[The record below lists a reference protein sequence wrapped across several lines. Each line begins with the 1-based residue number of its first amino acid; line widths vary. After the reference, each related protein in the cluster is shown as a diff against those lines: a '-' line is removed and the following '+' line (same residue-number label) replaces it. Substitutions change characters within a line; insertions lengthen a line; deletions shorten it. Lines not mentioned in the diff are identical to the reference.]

1 LTLAKISQKIRA
13 LLSTANLLRRETNQ
27 SLPSSDVSPSSL
39 VLVSL
44 AIAGLVIG
52 LRHTGILQQLELA
65 SFDSMVRLQPPSPP
79 DPRLLIV
86 EITEDDIRN
95 QKKWPLSDRVVAKL
109 LETLQKEQPRVIGLD
124 LYRDIAQPP
133 GENKLSKQL
142 KANNVITI
150 TRLQGNDGQSVPP
163 PPNVPKERVGFSDFV
178 LDSDNILRRNLMYA
192 DLGSEQ
198 VYSLALRVSLNYLS
212 NRNLAFQVTPG
223 ALKIGNATFTRLT
236 ESSGGYQMSP
246 METLGWQSLIQY
258 RSPQGIARQVTLSD
272 VLDGKVDPN
281 LIKDKA
287 VLIGTVAPS
296 LKDFFAT
303 PYSFKQTDSYFMSGV
318 VIHSQIVSQILK
330 TVLDNQ
336 RPFWFW
342 SQWLEWGWI
351 WVGSLVGGILGWRLH
366 HPFSV
371 GAAVA
376 IAIGGLWGIGY
387 LAFLQ
392 SGWIP
397 VVPNAIGLFVTSV
410 GMFAYRLFF
419 STYHDSLTGLPN
431 RRLFL
436 KQLQKINR
444 KKKAQNALVAVLF
457 LDLDRFKRIN
467 DGLGRQAGDWLL
479 FNMAKRLQDRLA
491 GKGKLARVAG
501 DEFAIYLAAI
511 ADVEE
516 ATQLADRLQK
526 ELTHPFQWQGQDIYT
541 TISIGIAYN
550 RTGNDF
556 DAEELI
562 READIAMYQAK
573 ESGQSRHQIFAAGMR
588 TQAQTRWQLE
598 SELRSAINR
607 QEFEL
612 YYQPIVSLKT
622 LKVSGFEA
630 LIRWQSPGRGFVSPG
645 IFVPVAEETGLI
657 IPIGQWI
664 LKEACLQMNRWR
676 EQFPQHSSLMMSV
689 NLSQRQFA
697 QVDLVEQIQLI
708 LEEIG
713 VDRDRLKLEITESH
727 MMNDVEQGLAL
738 LRRLKTLGLKLSL
751 DDFGTGYSSLSNLH
765 TFPIDTLKIDRSFVN
780 RLSES
785 QESHKYAQIV
795 RTIVMLGHNLE
806 FDVIAEGVE
815 TAHQVRALQ
824 SLDCEYG
831 QGYLFSKP
839 LSKEAATQ
847 LLESNPQWSV

>member
-1 LTLAKISQKIRA
+1 LTLTKIAQKIRDW
-13 LLSTANLLRRETNQ
+13 LSIANLSGTGTNQ
-27 SLPSSDVSPSSL
+27 ALPSSDVSPFSL
-39 VLVSL
+39 ILVSL
-44 AIAGLVIG
+44 AIAGAVIG
-52 LRHTGILQQLELA
+52 LRQIGSLQQLELFA
-65 SFDSMVRLQPPSPP
+65 FDSMVRLQPLSPP

-86 EITEDDIRN
+86 EITEDDLRQ
-95 QKKWPLSDRVVAKL
+95 QKKWPLRDRVVARL
-109 LETLQKEQPRVIGLD
+109 LETLQKEQPKVIGLD
-124 LYRDIAQPP
+124 LYRDLPQPP
-133 GENKLSKQL
+133 GENELTEQL

-150 TRLQGNDGQSVPP
+150 TKLPANDGQSIPP
-163 PPNVPKERVGFSDFV
+163 PPNIPKERVGFSDFV
-178 LDSDNILRRNLMYA
+178 LDSDNVLRRNLMYVR
-192 DLGSEQ
+192 LENEPI
-198 VYSLALRVSLNYLS
+198 YSLALRVSLNYLRE
-212 NRNLAFQVTPG
+212 RNLAFEVTPK
-223 ALKIGNATFTRLT
+223 ALKIGDATLNRLT
-236 ESSGGYQMSP
+236 ENSGGYQMSP
-246 METLGWQSLIQY
+246 NDVAGLQTLIQY
-258 RSPQGIARQVTLSD
+258 RSPQGIARQVSLSE
-272 VLDGKVDPN
+272 VLDGKVAPN
-281 LIKDKA
+281 LIKDKV

-303 PYSFKQTDSYFMSGV
+303 PYSATETDNYLMSGV
-318 VIHSQIVSQILK
+318 VIHAQIVSQILN

-336 RPFWFW
+336 RQFWYL
-342 SQWLEWGWI
+342 SQWAEWGWI
-351 WVGSLVGGILGWRLH
+351 WGWSLVGGLLGWRLY
-366 HPFSV
+366 HPLLV

-376 IAIGGLWGIGY
+376 IATGGLWGIGY
-387 LAFLQ
+387 LIFFQ

-397 VVPNAIGLFVTSV
+397 VVPGAISLVVSSV
-410 GMFAYRLFF
+410 GMFAYRLFW

-436 KQLQKINR
+436 KKLQKINR
-444 KKKAQNALVAVLF
+444 QKKTQNALIAVLF

-467 DGLGRQAGDWLL
+467 DGLGREAGDWLL
-479 FNMAKRLQDRLA
+479 FNTAKRLQEQLA
-491 GKGKLARVAG
+491 GKCKLARVAG
-501 DEFAIYLAAI
+501 DEFAIYLTAI

-526 ELTHPFQWQGQDIYT
+526 VLTHPFQWQGQDIYT

-573 ESGQSRHQIFAAGMR
+573 ESGQSRHQIFASGMR

-598 SELRSAINR
+598 TELRSAIER

-612 YYQPIVSLKT
+612 YYQPIVSLKN

-630 LIRWQSPGRGFVSPG
+630 LIRWHSPGRGFVSPG
-645 IFVPVAEETGLI
+645 LFVPVAEETGLI

-664 LKEACLQMNRWR
+664 LQEACLQMNRWR
-676 EQFPQHSSLMMSV
+676 DLFPEHSSLMMSV

-697 QVDLVEQIQLI
+697 QVDLVEQIQQI
-708 LEEIG
+708 LEEIN
-713 VDRDRLKLEITESH
+713 VDRNRLKLEITESH
-727 MMNDVEQGLAL
+727 MMNDVEEGLAL
-738 LRRLKTLGLKLSL
+738 LKRLKMLGLKLSL

-765 TFPIDTLKIDRSFVN
+765 TFPIDTLKIDQSFVN
-780 RLSES
+780 RLNES

-795 RTIVMLGHNLE
+795 RTIILLGHNLE

-824 SLDCEYG
+824 SLECEYG
-831 QGYLFSKP
+831 QGYFFSKP
-839 LSKEAATQ
+839 LSKEKATE